1 MLRLKLLGH
10 SLYLLQVQG
19 VNAIAMQLEF
29 VEEISDALRWVETND
44 STIVLG
50 DFSAHVGN
58 DANVNDNGRLFV

>member
-1 MLRLKLLGH
+1 
-10 SLYLLQVQG
+10 VQG
-19 VNAIAMQLEF
+19 VNAIAVRLEF
-29 VEEISDALRWVETND
+29 VEEISDALRWVETDD